1 MFDVKKEVL
10 FDEVNHIYTDP
21 SDNAAIPSTTRIMSL
36 LDLSGD
42 YSSVPNIQWYA
53 DRGTLT
59 HYALEMYAQTGDK
72 ETAVELAKA
81 KASEIARASF
91 KRMTAEGTELKFKEA
106 LWKDAEGYFESGV
119 KFITDNSVVI
129 LDTEK
134 QFLNNIE
141 GRRYA
146 GTIDVVAELN
156 GAKYPI
162 DWKTSKDCE
171 KESYYL
177 QLGAYAEKLDTNA
190 GGIIRLHEDGSVADI
205 ITVDILKYRD
215 RFRKLLEI
223 FYDAELTD
231 EAKRAKAKSVC
242 FDSVQ
247 LDKEKAVKLASL
259 DAEAKRIKKEMDDL
273 REEIQSSL
281 NEQSGFYEDDA
292 VKVGLTFTPGTES
305 DDVDYSSIAEELK
318 NHLLTLAFSVDKINQ
333 IYRNNTTK
341 KTRAGSYRLSVK
353 VFEGPKVNSRPK
365 KTREKK
371 EKAAIDATPEPVK
384 QEPVKEPVKQEAP
397 VTEAP
402 AENPFKTGRPG
413 MKEVEL
419 VLKSKG
425 FSEALIEMFWVN
437 CEGLNQLRRD
447 CDEFDMAFALEL
459 AKTSTKEILEQ
470 YLKDSKEGKIL

>member
-10 FDEVNHIYTDP
+10 FDEASHTYNDP
-21 SDNAAIPSTTRIMSL
+21 ADNAIIPSTTRIMSL

-42 YSSVPNIQWYA
+42 YSAIPNIQWYA

-72 ETAVELAKA
+72 ETAIELAKA
-81 KASEIARASF
+81 KGPEIARSSF
-91 KRMTAEGTELKFKEA
+91 KRMMDAGTELKFKEA
-106 LWKDAEGYFESGV
+106 MWKDAEGYFESGL

-129 LDTEK
+129 LETEK

-177 QLGAYAEKLDTNA
+177 QLGAYAEKLDTSA
-190 GGIIRLHEDGSVADI
+190 GGIVRLHEDGSVADI

-231 EAKRAKAKSVC
+231 EAKRARAKSIC

-247 LDKEKAVKLASL
+247 LDKERAVKLASL
-259 DAEAKRIKKEMDDL
+259 DAESKKIKKEIEDL

-292 VKVGLTFTPGTES
+292 VKVGLTFTPGSES
-305 DDVDYSSIAEELK
+305 DDVDFCSIAEELK
-318 NHLLTLAFSVDKINQ
+318 SHLITLAFSVDKINQ
-333 IYRNNTTK
+333 IYKNNTTK
-341 KTRAGSYRLSVK
+341 KAKAGSYRLSVK
-353 VFEGPKVNSRPK
+353 MFEGPKINSRQ
-365 KTREKK
+365 KK
-371 EKAAIDATPEPVK
+371 EKKVKETKIIDVVPESVKEEPVK
-384 QEPVKEPVKQEAP
+384 TEPVKQEAP
-397 VTEAP
+397 AAQV
-402 AENPFKTGRPG
+402 ENPFKNKTSK
-413 MKEVEL
+413 MVDVED

-425 FSEALIEMFWVN
+425 ISGALIEMFWVN
-437 CEGLNQLRRD
+437 CEGLQQYRRD
-447 CDEFDMAFALEL
+447 SEEFDMEFALEV
-459 AKTSTKEILEQ
+459 ARGSTPEVLTQ
-470 YLKDSKEGKIL
+470 YLKDTKEGKVL